1 MESSGLFITKR
12 RLNFGILVKLDSAF
26 PDAYCH
32 FKIFDRLEKGPIGT
46 MPQQKA
52 QFQLELCH
60 NRRAPFQLEL
70 CHNRRH
76 HFNWNYAT
84 TGVTISIGT
93 IPQQKSPFQLELCH
107 NRRHHFNWNC
117 ATAESA
123 ISIETMP
130 QQKAPFQ
137 LELCH
142 NRKRH
147 FNWNYATAEG
157 TISGK
162 IQVLTCIVAIRKW
175 S

>member
-1 MESSGLFITKR
+1 MFIMKR
-12 RLNFGILVKLDSAF
+12 RLNLGILVKFDSAF

-84 TGVTISIGT
+84 TKGTISIGT
-93 IPQQKSPFQLELCH
+93 ML
-107 NRRHHFNWNC
+107 
-117 ATAESA
+117 
-123 ISIETMP
+123 

-137 LELCH
+137 ARYKCLPVYLLLENGARLKSKYKIRIKTNTH
-142 NRKRH
+142 T
-147 FNWNYATAEG
+147 FSAT
-157 TISGK
+157 
-162 IQVLTCIVAIRKW
+162 QIR
-175 S
+175 SSD